1 MNLKEFKINSAA
13 ALIDA
18 AAFYLSDNYYNC
30 KKYKK
35 LALNALTGSCIMKL
49 IKCS

>member
-30 KKYKK
+30 KK